1 MLDAAS
7 GARSKRTVAA
17 CHLAEWSALYDKI
30 IFYFPDQIPPNLM
43 RLKLLPLL
51 STTLLYL
58 LYYLISTFKFDVQI
72 LTASIPYDYLLQL
85 VVAYALFALSKRVWI
100 FLVIHTLLMGLLYVG
115 NAVKISFF
123 GGPIMPDDV
132 FALQALLLIL
142 DGWQFFAAAIPLAAI
157 ASLLLYNFSM
167 RHWSSYLASL
177 AAILLGITVVY
188 QPQSLLEPVD
198 SYFGNSVWDQRSNY
212 VWRGATL
219 YTLLET
225 ARHFAAA
232 EVIPDADMAQEAAD
246 KSLVANRSGFQ
257 ADCSMPDSCISQR
270 TGGNGDLALSKI
282 PAHEI
287 VPVSTLPIGSKNE
300 AVAKEF
306 TPRNIHIVLLESFWD
321 PNALKKAKFKQN
333 PLSPEFRELW
343 KSAGYS
349 HALAPVFGGF
359 TANSE
364 FEVLCGFP
372 VVKDA
377 VKFERQLLNDVPCLP
392 HILADK
398 NYRTIASHPNVPV
411 FWNRVNAYKR
421 MGFQTYW
428 SLEDFVQDDMNQEF
442 MSDSTLYRQVL
453 EKISASLDAKQP
465 VLDYIVTYFGHWN
478 YPLSESRPNKVS
490 SSSEV
495 EEVTA
500 YANTVYYKSRE
511 LMGFINEVR
520 KRDPEGIIV
529 VFGDH
534 LPFLG
539 ENFAGYVESGVLAAN
554 RSDFSPTMFKAY
566 VSTPMLIIDGKRGP
580 VKFGSLPLYQV
591 PKQLLD
597 LLNFNEPTIMD
608 YTTPLPNMRI
618 RPLPGLHFNV
628 LADGTVD
635 MCKEPPY
642 SEACQLSS
650 SWLENISIVSND
662 LFMGRQFTRPKYI
675 PEKQPESVPEKVA
688 FLQTTTG
695 EKTNSP

>member
-1 MLDAAS
+1 MTQEAQGQTEHWLYSAIQQDELLSMIELSIFIEQIHAS
-7 GARSKRTVAA
+7 
-17 CHLAEWSALYDKI
+17 
-30 IFYFPDQIPPNLM
+30 NLM
-43 RLKLLPLL
+43 QLKLLPIL

-100 FLVIHTLLMGLLYVG
+100 FLVLHALLMGVLYVG

-123 GGPIMPDDV
+123 GGPIMPDDI
-132 FALQALLLIL
+132 FALQSLLLIL
-142 DGWQFFAAAIPLAAI
+142 DGWRFFAAAIPLAAI
-157 ASLLLYNFSM
+157 ASLLLFNFTM

-177 AAILLGITVVY
+177 TVMLLGITVTY
-188 QPQSLLEPVD
+188 QPTSILGPLD
-198 SYFGNSVWDQRSNY
+198 GYFGNSVWDQRSNY

-219 YTLLET
+219 YTLLES
-225 ARHFAAA
+225 ARYFAAA

-246 KSLVANRSGFQ
+246 KLLAANRPDFAG
-257 ADCSMPDSCISQR
+257 DCSAPGSSACTYAIM
-270 TGGNGDLALSKI
+270 
-282 PAHEI
+282 
-287 VPVSTLPIGSKNE
+287 PVSNVPPSLTAAPKQG
-300 AVAKEF
+300 AVTKPF

-321 PNALKKAKFKQN
+321 PSVLKKAKYKQN

-343 KSAGYS
+343 KSADYS

-372 VVKDA
+372 AVKDS

-398 NYRTIASHPNVPV
+398 GYRTIASHPNVPV

-421 MGFQTYW
+421 IGFQTYW
-428 SLEDFVQDDMNQEF
+428 SLEDFVQDDMNREF
-442 MSDSTLYRQVL
+442 MSDSTLYRQVM
-453 EKISASLDAKQP
+453 EKISGSMDAKQP

-478 YPLSESRPNKVS
+478 YPLSESRPNKIS
-490 SSSEV
+490 SQSPI
-495 EEVTA
+495 EEVNA

-511 LMGFINEVR
+511 LMAFINEMR

-539 ENFAGYVESGVLAAN
+539 ENFAGYAESGVLSAN
-554 RSDFSPTMFKAY
+554 RREFTPAMFKTY

-580 VKFGSLPLYQV
+580 LKIGSLPLYQV
-591 PKQLLD
+591 PKLLLD
-597 LLNFNEPTIMD
+597 LVNFNEPSIMD
-608 YTTPLPNMRI
+608 YAAPLPNRRV

-642 SEACQLSS
+642 SEACQSS
-650 SWLENISIVSND
+650 SRWLENVSIVSND
-662 LFMGRQFTRPKYI
+662 LFMGRQFTRPKYT
-675 PEKQPESVPEKVA
+675 PEKQPEPVPERVA
-688 FLQTTTG
+688 FLQTTAG
-695 EKTNSP
+695 EKADSP

>member
-1 MLDAAS
+1 
-7 GARSKRTVAA
+7 
-17 CHLAEWSALYDKI
+17 
-30 IFYFPDQIPPNLM
+30 M

-51 STTLLYL
+51 STTLLYG

-72 LTASIPYDYLLQL
+72 LTLSMPYDYLLQL
-85 VVAYALFALSKRVWI
+85 TVAYVLYALSKRVWI
-100 FLVIHTLLMGLLYVG
+100 FLVIHALLMGLLYVG

-132 FALQALLLIL
+132 FALQSLLLIL
-142 DGWQFFAAAIPLAAI
+142 DGWQFFAAAVPLAAI

-167 RHWSSYLASL
+167 RRWSAYLASL
-177 AAILLGITVVY
+177 TAILLGITVAY
-188 QPQSLLEPVD
+188 KPASILDPLD
-198 SYFGNSVWDQRSNY
+198 GYFGNSVWDQRSNY

-246 KSLVANRSGFQ
+246 TLTARST
-257 ADCSMPDSCISQR
+257 DLLDNCSQRGSASCIPDIAYSEIS
-270 TGGNGDLALSKI
+270 AK
-282 PAHEI
+282 AI
-287 VPVSTLPIGSKNE
+287 VPVATTNA

-372 VVKDA
+372 VVKDS

-398 NYRTIASHPNVPV
+398 GYRTIAAHPNVPV

-442 MSDSTLYRQVL
+442 MADSTLYRQVL
-453 EKISASLDAKQP
+453 EKISGSLDAKQP

-478 YPLSESRPNKVS
+478 YPLSESRPNKVG

-511 LMGFINEVR
+511 LMGFINEMR

-539 ENFAGYVESGVLAAN
+539 ENFDGYVESGVLAAN

-580 VKFGSLPLYQV
+580 IKFGSLPLYQV
-591 PKQLLD
+591 PKLVLD
-597 LLNFNEPTIMD
+597 LVNFNEPSIMD
-608 YTTPLPNMRI
+608 YTAPLPNMRV
-618 RPLPGLHFNV
+618 RPLPGLHFNI

-650 SWLENISIVSND
+650 RWLENVSIVSND
-662 LFMGRQFTRPKYI
+662 LFMGRQATRPKYV
-675 PEKQPESVPEKVA
+675 PEKQTEPIPTEVA
-688 FLQTTTG
+688 VLQTVTT
-695 EKTNSP
+695 EETDVH

>member
-1 MLDAAS
+1 
-7 GARSKRTVAA
+7 
-17 CHLAEWSALYDKI
+17 
-30 IFYFPDQIPPNLM
+30 M
-43 RLKLLPLL
+43 RLKLLPLF
-51 STTLLYL
+51 STTLLYT

-72 LTASIPYDYLLQL
+72 LTLSIPYDYLLQL
-85 VVAYALFALSKRVWI
+85 VIAYVLYALSKRVWI
-100 FLVIHTLLMGLLYVG
+100 FLVIHALLMGLLYVG

-132 FALQALLLIL
+132 FALQSLLLIL
-142 DGWQFFAAAIPLAAI
+142 DGWRFFAAAIPLAAI
-157 ASLLLYNFSM
+157 ASLLLFNFTM
-167 RHWSSYLASL
+167 RHWSAYLACL
-177 AAILLGITVVY
+177 TVILLGITVVY
-188 QPQSLLEPVD
+188 KPATLLEPLD
-198 SYFGNSVWDQRSNY
+198 GYFGNSVWDQRSNY

-219 YTLLET
+219 YTLLES

-232 EVIPDADMAQEAAD
+232 EVIPDGDRAQEAAD
-246 KSLVANRSGFQ
+246 NLLSARRT
-257 ADCSMPDSCISQR
+257 DS
-270 TGGNGDLALSKI
+270 I
-282 PAHEI
+282 PATL
-287 VPVSTLPIGSKNE
+287 VPVVSKNNE
-300 AVAKEF
+300 AAAKEF

-321 PNALKKAKFKQN
+321 PNMLKKAKFKPY

-377 VKFERQLLNDVPCLP
+377 VKFERQFLNDVPCLP
-392 HILADK
+392 HLLADK

-453 EKISASLDAKQP
+453 EKISGSLDAKQP

-495 EEVTA
+495 EEVSA

-511 LMGFINEVR
+511 LMTFINEMR

-554 RSDFSPTMFKAY
+554 RSDFSSSMFKDY

-591 PKQLLD
+591 PKLLLD
-597 LLNFNEPTIMD
+597 LLNFNEPSIMD
-608 YTTPLPNMRI
+608 YTAPLPNIRV
-618 RPLPGLHFNV
+618 RPLPGLHFNIA
-628 LADGTVD
+628 ADGTVD
-635 MCKEPPY
+635 MCKESPY

-650 SWLENISIVSND
+650 RWLENISVVSND

-675 PEKQPESVPEKVA
+675 PEKQLEPTPTKVA
-688 FLQTTTG
+688 FLQAIAG
-695 EKTNSP
+695 EK

>member
-1 MLDAAS
+1 
-7 GARSKRTVAA
+7 
-17 CHLAEWSALYDKI
+17 
-30 IFYFPDQIPPNLM
+30 M

-51 STTLLYL
+51 STTLLYT

-72 LTASIPYDYLLQL
+72 LTLSIPYDYLLQL
-85 VVAYALFALSKRVWI
+85 VIAYVLYALSKRVWI
-100 FLVIHTLLMGLLYVG
+100 FLVIHALLMGLLYVG

-132 FALQALLLIL
+132 FALQSLLLIL
-142 DGWQFFAAAIPLAAI
+142 DGWRFFAAAIPLAAI
-157 ASLLLYNFSM
+157 ASLLLFNFTM
-167 RHWSSYLASL
+167 RHWSAYLASL
-177 AAILLGITVVY
+177 TIILLGITVVY
-188 QPQSLLEPVD
+188 KPATLLEPLD
-198 SYFGNSVWDQRSNY
+198 GYFGNSVWDQRSNY

-219 YTLLET
+219 YTLLES

-232 EVIPDADMAQEAAD
+232 EVIPDGDRAQEAANNLL
-246 KSLVANRSGFQ
+246 SARRT
-257 ADCSMPDSCISQR
+257 DS
-270 TGGNGDLALSKI
+270 I
-282 PAHEI
+282 PATI
-287 VPVSTLPIGSKNE
+287 LPVASKNNE
-300 AVAKEF
+300 TITKEF

-321 PNALKKAKFKQN
+321 PNALKKAKFKPS

-377 VKFERQLLNDVPCLP
+377 VKFERQFLNDVPCLP
-392 HILADK
+392 HLLADK

-453 EKISASLDAKQP
+453 EKISGSLDAKQP

-495 EEVTA
+495 EEVSA

-511 LMGFINEVR
+511 LMAFINEMR

-554 RSDFSPTMFKAY
+554 RSDFSSSMFKDY

-591 PKQLLD
+591 PKLLLD
-597 LLNFNEPTIMD
+597 LLNFNEPSIMD
-608 YTTPLPNMRI
+608 YTAPLPDIRV

-628 LADGTVD
+628 AADGTVD
-635 MCKEPPY
+635 MCKESPY

-650 SWLENISIVSND
+650 RWLENISVVSND

-675 PEKQPESVPEKVA
+675 PEKQLEPTPTKVA
-688 FLQTTTG
+688 FLQAIAG
-695 EKTNSP
+695 EK

>member
-1 MLDAAS
+1 ML
-7 GARSKRTVAA
+7 
-17 CHLAEWSALYDKI
+17 
-30 IFYFPDQIPPNLM
+30 
-43 RLKLLPLL
+43 LKLLPLL
-51 STTLLYL
+51 STTLFYG
-58 LYYLISTFKFDVQI
+58 LYYLISTFQFDVQI
-72 LTASIPYDYLLQL
+72 LPASVPYDYLLQL
-85 VVAYALFALSKRVWI
+85 VVAYVLYALSRRVWI
-100 FLVIHTLLMGLLYVG
+100 FLVIHALLMGLLYIG

-132 FALQALLLIL
+132 FALQSLLLIL

-157 ASLLLYNFSM
+157 ASLLLFNFSM
-167 RHWSSYLASL
+167 RHWSAYLASL
-177 AAILLGITVVY
+177 FVILLGITVVY
-188 QPQSLLEPVD
+188 KPATLLGPMD
-198 SYFGNSVWDQRSNY
+198 GYFGNSVWDQRSNY
-212 VWRGATL
+212 IWRGATL
-219 YTLLET
+219 YTLLES
-225 ARHFAAA
+225 ARHFGAA
-232 EVIPDADMAQEAAD
+232 EVIPDADKAQEAAD
-246 KSLVANRSGFQ
+246 KLLAASRADSLSAATLSPSLTVAF
-257 ADCSMPDSCISQR
+257 
-270 TGGNGDLALSKI
+270 
-282 PAHEI
+282 
-287 VPVSTLPIGSKNE
+287 NE
-300 AVAKEF
+300 EAAAKTF

-321 PNALKKAKFKQN
+321 PSELKKAKFKPS

-392 HILADK
+392 HLLANK
-398 NYRTIASHPNVPV
+398 GYRTIASHPNVPV

-453 EKISASLDAKQP
+453 EKISGSLDAKQP

-490 SSSEV
+490 SSSEI
-495 EEVTA
+495 EEVTT
-500 YANTVYYKSRE
+500 YANTVYYKSKE

-520 KRDPEGIIV
+520 KRDPESIIV

-554 RSDFSPTMFKAY
+554 RSDFSPTMFKDY

-591 PKQLLD
+591 PKLVLD
-597 LLNFNEPTIMD
+597 LLNFDEPSIMD
-608 YTTPLPNMRI
+608 YTAPLPNIRV
-618 RPLPGLHFNV
+618 RPLPGLHFNI
-628 LADGTVD
+628 LANGAVERCT
-635 MCKEPPY
+635 EPLY

-650 SWLENISIVSND
+650 RWLEDISVVSND
-662 LFMGRQFTRPKYI
+662 LFMGRQFIRPKYT
-675 PEKQPESVPEKVA
+675 PEKPPEPILAADSI
-688 FLQTTTG
+688 
-695 EKTNSP
+695 

>member
-1 MLDAAS
+1 
-7 GARSKRTVAA
+7 
-17 CHLAEWSALYDKI
+17 
-30 IFYFPDQIPPNLM
+30 M
-43 RLKLLPLL
+43 RLKLLPLF
-51 STTLLYL
+51 STTLLYT

-72 LTASIPYDYLLQL
+72 LTLSIPYDYLLQL
-85 VVAYALFALSKRVWI
+85 VIAYVLYALSKRVWI
-100 FLVIHTLLMGLLYVG
+100 FLVIHALLMGLLYVG

-132 FALQALLLIL
+132 FALQSLLLIL
-142 DGWQFFAAAIPLAAI
+142 DGWRFFAAAIPLAAI
-157 ASLLLYNFSM
+157 ASLLLFNFTM
-167 RHWSSYLASL
+167 RHWSAYLACL
-177 AAILLGITVVY
+177 TVILLGITVVY
-188 QPQSLLEPVD
+188 KPATLLEPLD
-198 SYFGNSVWDQRSNY
+198 GYFGNSVWDQRSNY

-219 YTLLET
+219 YTLLES

-232 EVIPDADMAQEAAD
+232 EVIPDGDRAQEAANNLL
-246 KSLVANRSGFQ
+246 SARRT
-257 ADCSMPDSCISQR
+257 DS
-270 TGGNGDLALSKI
+270 I
-282 PAHEI
+282 PATL
-287 VPVSTLPIGSKNE
+287 VPVVSKNNE
-300 AVAKEF
+300 AAAEEF

-321 PNALKKAKFKQN
+321 PNMLKKAKFKPY

-377 VKFERQLLNDVPCLP
+377 VKFERQFLNDVPCLP
-392 HILADK
+392 HLLADK

-453 EKISASLDAKQP
+453 EKISGSLDAKQP

-495 EEVTA
+495 EEVSA

-511 LMGFINEVR
+511 LMTFINEMR

-554 RSDFSPTMFKAY
+554 RSDFSSSMFKDY

-591 PKQLLD
+591 PKLLLD
-597 LLNFNEPTIMD
+597 LLNFNEPSIMD
-608 YTTPLPNMRI
+608 YTAPLPNIRV
-618 RPLPGLHFNV
+618 RPLPGLHFNIA
-628 LADGTVD
+628 ADGTVD
-635 MCKEPPY
+635 MCKESPY

-650 SWLENISIVSND
+650 RWLENISVVSND

-675 PEKQPESVPEKVA
+675 PEKQLEPTPTKVA
-688 FLQTTTG
+688 FLQAIAG
-695 EKTNSP
+695 EK

>member
-1 MLDAAS
+1 MPAS
-7 GARSKRTVAA
+7 A
-17 CHLAEWSALYDKI
+17 D
-30 IFYFPDQIPPNLM
+30 LM
-43 RLKLLPLL
+43 SLKKLLPLF
-51 STTLLYL
+51 STTFFYL

-72 LTASIPYDYLLQL
+72 LTLSIPYDYLLQL
-85 VVAYALFALSKRVWI
+85 VIAYVLYALSRRLWV
-100 FLVIHTLLMGLLYVG
+100 FLVIHALLMGLLYIG

-132 FALQALLLIL
+132 FALRALFLIL
-142 DGWQFFAAAIPLAAI
+142 DGWRFFAAAIPLAAV
-157 ASLLLYNFSM
+157 ASLVLFNFTM
-167 RHWSSYLASL
+167 RHWSAYLASL
-177 AAILLGITVVY
+177 AVILLGMTVVY
-188 QPQSLLEPVD
+188 KPATILEPLD
-198 SYFGNSVWDQRSNY
+198 GYFGNSVWDQRSNY

-219 YTLLET
+219 YTLLES
-225 ARHFAAA
+225 ARYFAAA
-232 EVIPDADMAQEAAD
+232 EVIPDADKAQEAAD
-246 KSLVANRSGFQ
+246 NLLNARR
-257 ADCSMPDSCISQR
+257 MEP
-270 TGGNGDLALSKI
+270 
-282 PAHEI
+282 P
-287 VPVSTLPIGSKNE
+287 
-300 AVAKEF
+300 AVARKIETAAKAF
-306 TPRNIHIVLLESFWD
+306 TPRNVHIVLLESFWD
-321 PNALKKAKFKQN
+321 PSALKKAKFKPN

-372 VVKDA
+372 VVKDT

-392 HILADK
+392 HLLADK
-398 NYRTIASHPNVPV
+398 GYRTIASHPNVPV

-453 EKISASLDAKQP
+453 EKISGSLDAGQP
-465 VLDYIVTYFGHWN
+465 VLDYIVTYFGHWT
-478 YPLSESRPNKVS
+478 YPLSESRPNKIS

-500 YANTVYYKSRE
+500 YANTAYYKSKE
-511 LMGFINEVR
+511 LMVFINEVR
-520 KRDPEGIIV
+520 KRDPESLIV

-554 RSDFSPTMFKAY
+554 RSDFSSAMFKDY

-591 PKQLLD
+591 PKYVLD
-597 LLNFNEPTIMD
+597 LLNFNEPSIMD
-608 YTTPLPNMRI
+608 YTAPLPNMRV
-618 RPLPGLHFNV
+618 RALPGLHFNI
-628 LADGTVD
+628 LAGGTVD

-642 SEACQLSS
+642 SETCQLSS
-650 SWLENISIVSND
+650 RWLEDVSVVSND
-662 LFMGRQFTRPKYI
+662 LFMGRQITRPKYI
-675 PEKQPESVPEKVA
+675 PEKQPEPVLSAELDIPQAIIEAK
-688 FLQTTTG
+688 
-695 EKTNSP
+695 